1 MQSLD
6 IPATHTSPLIRF
18 EPEEAVLRMEGESYP
33 EYSFEFYQPVMI
45 WLKERLGAG
54 HGLSV
59 VIDISYMNSSS
70 TKCML
75 DILDLLE
82 EAHGQGAPVRV
93 EWRYDAANPR
103 ALDLA
108 HEFEEEVTF
117 PFAIVAVE
125 S

>member
-1 MQSLD
+1 MKPLD
-6 IPATHTSPLIRF
+6 IPATNTSPLIRF
-18 EPEEAVLRMEGESYP
+18 EPEGAVLRIEGESYP
-33 EYSFEFYQPVMI
+33 EYSFEFFQPVMA
-45 WLKERLGAG
+45 WLKERLNG
-54 HGLSV
+54 GLGLKA

-82 EAHGQGAPVRV
+82 EAHGQGAPVAV

-108 HEFEEEVTF
+108 HEFKEEVTF
-117 PFAIVAVE
+117 AFDILAVE
-125 S
+125 G